1 MPRARKASMRSRGG
15 CPVSVKLAH
24 SLQRRRSSADPRRRG
39 GATWSGG
46 LPEARSRAGRSGGQD
61 GLAEHLAVTRGRG
74 ATRAVRLGRAAGRV
88 SDRDRAAPSSSGSAS
103 GGVLHPVLLGGPS
116 ALGQAWPT
124 WPSTYARQNRVTCSG
139 RRFPRTAEHEGGPT
153 RAKVCCSGT
162 WRDRQRSPCL
172 DGVRIGHRV
181 VDMCDW
187 ISRTTGP
194 DINSQPATTR
204 RPAISHG
211 YPTRCDRAL
220 LGSG

>member
-74 ATRAVRLGRAAGRV
+74 ARRAVRLGRAAGRV
-88 SDRDRAAPSSSGSAS
+88 SGRDRAAPSSSGSAS

-153 RAKVCCSGT
+153 RPRFAAAARGAT
-162 WRDRQRSPCL
+162 
-172 DGVRIGHRV
+172 GNVRLVSTESESVIASSTCATG
-181 VDMCDW
+181 
-187 ISRTTGP
+187 SRAR
-194 DINSQPATTR
+194 PAPTSTASRPRPR

-211 YPTRCDRAL
+211 SPGRCDRAL